1 MSSSNRLKR
10 NPRQLAVIVRILVV
24 RWVGMMLMVIA
35 LFGCAAMA
43 PHQRSCTLIID
54 WNTSR
59 PQGERGIWLTYLM
72 KRAKWHELDNDC
84 GDTETVVVPSFDEE
98 CHAREAILKT
108 YRALR
113 EGDPPLD
120 VPYFNDL
127 SNVAGAGFLR
137 EYVWIYLHQPSW
149 QEMPNSLNVA
159 EFDHWR
165 ESNLSNHTPQTE
177 GSIKAIAGDD

>member
-1 MSSSNRLKR
+1 M
-10 NPRQLAVIVRILVV
+10 
-24 RWVGMMLMVIA
+24 RWVGVLPMVIA
-35 LFGCAAMA
+35 LCGCAATA
-43 PHQRSCTLIID
+43 PRRPACTLVID

-59 PQGERGIWLTYLM
+59 PPGERGVWLVYLM
-72 KRAKWHELDNDC
+72 KRAKWHELDNEC

-98 CHAREAILKT
+98 CHARAATLKT

-113 EGDPPLD
+113 EGDPQLD

-127 SNVAGAGFLR
+127 SKVADAGFLR

-149 QEMPNSLNVA
+149 QQTPNGLNVA
-159 EFDHWR
+159 EFDQWR
-165 ESNLSNHTPQTE
+165 ASNLRNHTPQTE